1 MFFLKSNGA
10 VSVCLQNAIQ
20 TGKVGYVTRFQGLI
34 IIINRGSQKN
44 GQSADLGEWTEHK
57 ICFGKQNKSDI
68 KNEGSACEDTQIEV
82 VKLNKKNTNKA
93 LSF

>member
-1 MFFLKSNGA
+1 MFFLKINGA

-20 TGKVGYVTRFQGLI
+20 TGKVGYVARFQGLI

-44 GQSADLGEWTEHK
+44 GQSAEWTEHK

-82 VKLNKKNTNKA
+82 VKLNKKNTNKG